1 MIPGRTPKECQSKYT
16 DTLKQSMNSE
26 KNEFTIQGT
35 IKNEKEFDGKEEE
48 LAEIRNI
55 LTDY

>member
-1 MIPGRTPKECQSKYT
+1 
-16 DTLKQSMNSE
+16 MNSE